1 MDTACGINGSMPAA
15 VFIFLE
21 AMADAAVAEGMPRK
35 LAYELAAQTVAGSA
49 KLMLESG
56 KHPGALKDMV
66 TSPAGTTIEAVRVLE
81 EKGFRAA
88 VMDAAI
94 AAIEKS
100 RKL

>member
-1 MDTACGINGSMPAA
+1 
-15 VFIFLE
+15 
-21 AMADAAVAEGMPRK
+21 MPRK

>member
-1 MDTACGINGSMPAA
+1 MKFAGCSTCPRLSYGTCAG
-15 VFIFLE
+15 
-21 AMADAAVAEGMPRK
+21 ADLRAEKIRLSAGGV
-35 LAYELAAQTVAGSA
+35 AYELAAQTVAGSA